1 MHPIEAAVTPPF
13 RALIVDDEEPG
24 RINLRYML
32 AAHPDWRVVGECAS
46 VQEARALLAQV
57 AVDLVFLD
65 IQMPRESGLALA
77 RSLCAQPEPPLV
89 IFVTAFNAY
98 AIEAFEVHALDY
110 LLKPIHRQRLA
121 QALERAQQMLG
132 LRQRGP
138 YGQTMRAYL
147 KAQDDDN
154 NNIKA
159 AGQTAEYLQQVTV
172 RSVGKIEWIALQDV
186 FWISAASNYVELHTA
201 SRTILHRLP
210 LQTME
215 KSLDPHTFIRV
226 HRSAIV
232 RSDQFHALTVVGDGS
247 YLLTLR
253 CCDEVAV
260 SERYVQDVRA
270 RCR

>member
-1 MHPIEAAVTPPF
+1 MHPIEAVVTPF

-32 AAHPDWRVVGECAS
+32 AAHPDWCVVGECAS
-46 VQEARALLAQV
+46 AQDARELLAK
-57 AVDLVFLD
+57 APVDLVFLD
-65 IQMPRESGLALA
+65 IQMPRESGLTLA
-77 RSLCAQPEPPLV
+77 HSLCAQSEPPLV
-89 IFVTAFNAY
+89 IFVTAFNAF
-98 AIEAFEVHALDY
+98 AVEAFEVHALDY
-110 LLKPIHRQRLA
+110 LLKPIHRQRLS

-147 KAQDDDN
+147 KGQKD
-154 NNIKA
+154 KA
-159 AGQTAEYLQQVTV
+159 TGQTGGYLQQVAV

-201 SRTILHRLP
+201 YRTLLHRLP
-210 LQTME
+210 MRTME
-215 KSLDPHTFIRV
+215 RDLDPQTFIRV

-232 RSDQFHALTVVGDGS
+232 RGDQIHALRVVGDGS

-253 CCDEVAV
+253 CGANVAV
-260 SERYVQDVRA
+260 SERYVQNVRS

>member
-1 MHPIEAAVTPPF
+1 MTPPF

-46 VQEARALLAQV
+46 AQEARELLAQV

-110 LLKPIHRQRLA
+110 LLKPIHCQRLA
-121 QALERAQQMLG
+121 QALERAQHMLG
-132 LRQRGP
+132 LCQRGP
-138 YGQTMRAYL
+138 YGQTMRAFL
-147 KAQDDDN
+147 TAQDD
-154 NNIKA
+154 KA
-159 AGQTAEYLQQVTV
+159 AGQTGDYLQQVTV

-201 SRTILHRLP
+201 NRTILHRLP

-215 KSLDPHTFIRV
+215 KSLDPQTFIRV

-232 RSDQFHALTVVGDGS
+232 RGDQFHALTVIGDGS

-253 CCDEVAV
+253 CGDDVPV

>member
-1 MHPIEAAVTPPF
+1 MHPIEAGPAPF

-32 AAHPDWRVVGECAS
+32 AAHPEWRVVGECAS
-46 VQEARALLAQV
+46 AQEAREVLTRLP
-57 AVDLVFLD
+57 VDLVFLD
-65 IQMPRESGLALA
+65 IQMPRESGLGLA

-98 AIEAFEVHALDY
+98 AVEAFEVHALDY

-121 QALERAQQMLG
+121 QALERAQHMLG

-147 KAQDDDN
+147 KAQDD
-154 NNIKA
+154 KA
-159 AGQTAEYLQQVTV
+159 ASQTVDFLQQVTV

-201 SRTILHRLP
+201 NRAILHRLP
-210 LQTME
+210 LRSME
-215 KSLDPHTFIRV
+215 KHLDPQTFIRV

-232 RSDQFHALTVVGDGS
+232 RSDQFQSLTVVGDGS
-247 YLLTLR
+247 YLLALR
-253 CCDEVAV
+253 CGDEVAV

-270 RCR
+270 RCG